1 MLGANCRFLQ
11 TPPSR
16 LRRASRALGGDSD
29 GEKEGAVERMRR
41 AVEGNVEVQVEVV
54 NYRKGGERFVNLVTI
69 IPLRVGSE
77 RFNYSVGF
85 MCEVEE

>member
-1 MLGANCRFLQ
+1 
-11 TPPSR
+11 
-16 LRRASRALGGDSD
+16 
-29 GEKEGAVERMRR
+29 MRR